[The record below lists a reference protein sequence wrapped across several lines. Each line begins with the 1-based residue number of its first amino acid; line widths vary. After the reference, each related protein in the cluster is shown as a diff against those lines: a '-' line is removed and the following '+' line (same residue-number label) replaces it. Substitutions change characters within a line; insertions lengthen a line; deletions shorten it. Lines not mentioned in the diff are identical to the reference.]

1 MADKDNPFSSY
12 IGPEDADMSLGNVVL
27 DFSKILAGY
36 MLSLR
41 ESGFSDEQAFV
52 LCRDLQETY
61 FQFLFI
67 GIHHQ
72 GHSHEE

>member
-1 MADKDNPFSSY
+1 MDDKDNPFASFL
-12 IGPEDADMSLGNVVL
+12 GPEDANMSLGDVVL

-36 MLSLR
+36 MVSLK
-41 ESGFSDEQAFV
+41 ESAFTEEQAFI

-67 GIHHQ
+67 GIHQ
-72 GHSHEE
+72 GHDHE